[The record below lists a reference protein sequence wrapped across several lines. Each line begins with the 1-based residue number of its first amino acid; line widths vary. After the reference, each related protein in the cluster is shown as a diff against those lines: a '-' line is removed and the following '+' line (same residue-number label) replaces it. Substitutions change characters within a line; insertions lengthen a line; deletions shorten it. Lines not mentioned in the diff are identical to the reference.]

1 MAEIQRLARTATVV
15 VGHAAGFF
23 FLVSAPLRLIWPIS
37 AVVGAVWLGILGE
50 WGNIVIGFGAAAV
63 APFLLSGLLF
73 AIGAPLGFL
82 MAEADEVGDRTLL
95 WITLV
100 LSQLLTYAVVSAW
113 LWAVFWFFLSSP
125 AQGALWPLVMWSYAA
140 AMGPWEYLMAKNRD
154 ESVMTAN
161 FTNSTAAVACIA
173 AGLWFV
179 LINGSIV
186 AVATVFGTI
195 MLFGLTVQTLHA
207 GLSSQQ

>member
-1 MAEIQRLARTATVV
+1 MAETQRLARTATVV

-23 FLVSAPLRLIWPIS
+23 FLASAPLRVIWPIS
-37 AVVGAVWLGILGE
+37 AVVGGVWLGILGE
-50 WGNIVIGFGAAAV
+50 WGSIVIGFGAVVV
-63 APFLLSGLLF
+63 APFLLSGLLL
-73 AIGAPLGFL
+73 AIGAPLLSL
-82 MAEADEVGDRTLL
+82 MVEADEVGDRTLF
-95 WITLV
+95 WISLV

-113 LWAVFWFFLSSP
+113 LWAVFLFFLWSP
-125 AQGALWPLVMWSYAA
+125 AQGAFWPLVTWSYAA
-140 AMGPWEYLMAKNRD
+140 AMGPWEYLMAKDRD

-179 LINGSIV
+179 LINGSI
-186 AVATVFGTI
+186 AAMAAVFGAI